1 MPYGK
6 ENVVNHSSLTARGL
20 KLVIKRS
27 LNFLSAQNTCSRV
40 KPTKNQLLML
50 TVFINGRSTILM
62 SLVCV
67 RDLGINDDTSLREKV
82 WFIFPWHSTPFQ
94 DTPVPVCVYMFVY
107 IRVYIYIT
115 YIYIYKRVS
124 RGCLKRL
131 RIKVKYVKCVNTLKK
146 LKKSPLL
153 HLHEGI
159 KWKAVWLDNGESG
172 KTSCKDKTLRPK
184 FVETIA
190 YGVMRKRLVK
200 RSNEGRLY
208 AK

>member
-1 MPYGK
+1 
-6 ENVVNHSSLTARGL
+6 
-20 KLVIKRS
+20 
-27 LNFLSAQNTCSRV
+27 
-40 KPTKNQLLML
+40 ML
-50 TVFINGRSTILM
+50 TVFINGRSMILM
-62 SLVCV
+62 SLVVVVCV
-67 RDLGINDDTSLREKV
+67 RDLGINDDTSLREKRLV
-82 WFIFPWHSTPFQ
+82 YFSMTF
-94 DTPVPVCVYMFVY
+94 DTVSRSPCPCLHVVC
-107 IRVYIYIT
+107 I
-115 YIYIYKRVS
+115 YIYIYTFIIYMKRVS

-131 RIKVKYVKCVNTLKK
+131 QIKVKYVKCVNTLKK
-146 LKKSPLL
+146 LKKRSLL

-200 RSNEGRLY
+200 RSNEGRVY